1 MDGALLIYFL
11 MKAFNRMELSGAGR
25 GDEGMASGRPLERR
39 LLMVEA
45 VRRAVQITL
54 FILFNIGLWGL
65 ARTPIL
71 LPILQPSATPGR
83 TVGNAFSAM
92 EYMLSEAIAPLL
104 PLAVFLIVGALCGR
118 FLCGWACP
126 FGLVQDIMRY
136 MRRRPVRVAPHTHKS
151 AIRFKYYILAAT
163 MFVSWTLAIS
173 LAAGVGADYKEAL
186 GIFALGP
193 FTVLSPAEALFSLLP
208 ATITRM
214 AELGTDVLSYL
225 ASLPMLFWA
234 RMLILLGVLALV
246 AYVPRGWCRYLCP
259 VGALMAIFGR
269 FSLLSL
275 KIDAVR
281 CTRCGECVRACP
293 MMVRLLDQSPDKI
306 SDPECI
312 FCLRCVAACP
322 EGAIKPRFP

>member
-1 MDGALLIYFL
+1 
-11 MKAFNRMELSGAGR
+11 MKAFNRMAHRWADR
-25 GDEGMASGRPLERR
+25 GDEVMASASPLGRR
-39 LLMVEA
+39 LLIAEV
-45 VRRAVQITL
+45 VRRAVQVSL

-65 ARTPIL
+65 ASTPIL

-92 EYMLSEAIAPLL
+92 EYMLSEAVAPLL

-118 FLCGWACP
+118 ALCGWACP
-126 FGLVQDIMRY
+126 FGLVQDILRH
-136 MRRRPVRVAPHTHKS
+136 MRRRPVQVAAHTHRS
-151 AIRFKYYILAAT
+151 AIKLKYYILAIT
-163 MFVSWTLAIS
+163 MFISWTLAIS

-193 FTVLSPAEALFSLLP
+193 FTVLSPAETLFSLLP
-208 ATITRM
+208 RAAVQAI
-214 AELGTDVLSYL
+214 ELGVDVLSYL
-225 ASLPMLFWA
+225 AQLPMLFWA
-234 RMLILLGVLALV
+234 KIIVLLGVLALV

-269 FSLLSL
+269 FSLLGL
-275 KIDAVR
+275 KIDTVK

-293 MMVRLLDQSPDKI
+293 MMVRLLDHLPEKI
-306 SDPECI
+306 SDPECV

>member
-1 MDGALLIYFL
+1 MSRALLICFP
-11 MKAFNRMELSGAGR
+11 MKAFNRMAHRWADR
-25 GDEGMASGRPLERR
+25 GDEVMASASPLGRR
-39 LLMVEA
+39 LLIAEV
-45 VRRAVQITL
+45 VRRAVQVSL

-65 ARTPIL
+65 ASTPIL

-92 EYMLSEAIAPLL
+92 EYMLSEAVAPLL

-118 FLCGWACP
+118 ALCGWACP
-126 FGLVQDIMRY
+126 FGLVQDILRH
-136 MRRRPVRVAPHTHKS
+136 MRRRPVEVAAHTHRS
-151 AIRFKYYILAAT
+151 AIKLKYYILAIT
-163 MFVSWTLAIS
+163 MFISWTLAIS

-186 GIFALGP
+186 GVFASGP
-193 FTVLSPAEALFSLLP
+193 FTVLSPAETLFSLLP
-208 ATITRM
+208 GAAVQAVERGVD
-214 AELGTDVLSYL
+214 LLSYL
-225 ASLPMLFWA
+225 AALPMLFWA
-234 RMLILLGVLALV
+234 RIIVLIGVLVLV

-269 FSLLSL
+269 FSLLGL
-275 KIDAVR
+275 KIDTVK

-293 MMVRLLDQSPDKI
+293 MMVRLLDHPPEKI
-306 SDPECI
+306 SDPECV

>member
-1 MDGALLIYFL
+1 MA
-11 MKAFNRMELSGAGR
+11 
-25 GDEGMASGRPLERR
+25 EGERTRRR
-39 LLMVEA
+39 LLITEG
-45 VRRAVQITL
+45 VRRAVQISL

-65 ARTPIL
+65 VSTPIL

-136 MRRRPVRVAPHTHKS
+136 MRRRPVQVAPHTHRS
-151 AIRFKYYILAAT
+151 AIRIKYYILAIV
-163 MFVSWTLAIS
+163 MFISWTLAIS

-193 FTVLSPAEALFSLLP
+193 FTVLSPAETLFSLLP
-208 ATITRM
+208 RAAVQAI
-214 AELGTDVLSYL
+214 ELGVDVLSYL
-225 ASLPMLFWA
+225 AQLPMLFWA
-234 RMLILLGVLALV
+234 RIIVLLGVLALV

-259 VGALMAIFGR
+259 VGALTAIFGR
-269 FSLLSL
+269 FSLLGL
-275 KIDAVR
+275 KIDTVR

-293 MMVRLLDQSPDKI
+293 MMVRLLDHPPEKI
-306 SDPECI
+306 SDPECV